1 ERSVEMIVAI
11 LGILKAGGAYAPIE
25 PGTPP
30 LRLRFLLEDLHSPTL
45 LTQSRLLGEV
55 SEAGGFSGPVLCLDR
70 ELLEGE
76 PSTLPATGAT
86 DPQQLAYINYT
97 SGSTGTPKG
106 VVVPH
111 RGVVRLVVNPDYIA
125 LGEEDRVLQLSTY
138 AWDAATFEIWGALL
152 NGAALVLIERATV
165 LDLPALSRR
174 IAEEGITVLYLT
186 TALFNQVIEQAW
198 EGLRGVKT
206 LIVGGETASV
216 PHFRRAVERLAGT
229 RLINE
234 YGPTENTS
242 FSSWH
247 LVAEVPVEGAL
258 PIGRPLS
265 SSTVY

>member
-1 ERSVEMIVAI
+1 
-11 LGILKAGGAYAPIE
+11 
-25 PGTPP
+25 
-30 LRLRFLLEDLHSPTL
+30 FLLEDLHSPTL

-97 SGSTGTPKG
+97 S
-106 VVVPH
+106 
-111 RGVVRLVVNPDYIA
+111 
-125 LGEEDRVLQLSTY
+125 
-138 AWDAATFEIWGALL
+138 DAATFEIWGALL